1 LFLSVL
7 TALLPAQE
15 QECRVEGQVLSIA
28 GAPLK
33 KATLTLQW
41 SGQSNQSTPVNY
53 LDSLFWSRN
62 ATSIRSESRQ
72 AGVLHVSSPKRP
84 RMLPTSFR
92 LPSAIIPI

>member
-1 LFLSVL
+1 MPCRLLFLSVL
-7 TALLPAQE
+7 TALVPAQE

-53 LDSLFWSRN
+53 LDSLF
-62 ATSIRSESRQ
+62 
-72 AGVLHVSSPKRP
+72 
-84 RMLPTSFR
+84 
-92 LPSAIIPI
+92 